1 MKKHFLKIF
10 LTLLITN
17 FAFAQQSK
25 QNNFSAVNDNSYSS
39 NASALKVKGLS
50 AAFSTTTSTCMSVD
64 FPAPATWSL
73 VNYGTGTPFA
83 ANGFVSGPN
92 TYADKEK
99 AMYFDVSASAN
110 SSVTHVYV
118 GFGRAYSATP
128 SKTVA
133 LRIYDGTTTNVVGAL
148 LGVTTIT
155 MGEIMADVAASQYS
169 DFYFPTPIALP
180 ASKKFYCSVDITGLS
195 WTASPKDSLSIV
207 SNTNGQTTPGKAWE
221 KQSNNTWY
229 NYSNTTFSWG
239 QNVSLLIHPFLVQ
252 SPVIST
258 FAITNNTICAGQN
271 ASYNSAGSTTGGSV
285 YWDFGSSPTATS
297 TALTP
302 SNLFPSAGTF
312 TTYLL
317 VYDACGSYAVSSK
330 TVLVNANPTV
340 GANIT
345 STNVC
350 AGTNITLS
358 GTGAN
363 SYAWTGGVTNNV
375 AFAPASTLNYTVTGT
390 ATNGCT
396 NTAVSSVVVTPNP
409 VVTATTSVASVCTG
423 GSVTLNGGGATSYVW
438 TGGVTNNVAFSPSSS
453 NTYTVT
459 GTTGACSGTAS
470 INIPVN
476 PNPTV
481 TANTTTNTVCAG
493 SNITLTGGGATSYT
507 WTGGASNN
515 VAFAPST
522 STTYVVTGLTG
533 NCTGTAAV
541 AITVNAAP
549 PVTANTT
556 STLVC
561 SGSSVTLNGGG
572 ATTYTWSGSV
582 VDGVAFVPSGTATY
596 TVTGTGSN
604 GCSKTATVSVTV
616 SLCTGLVSNSNNLS
630 VVLYPNP
637 NNGMFTI
644 ESKGFSSAAS
654 VQVYDNLGKLVF
666 IETITDTKHVINTNF
681 ATGIYTVKIIDQ
693 NTVHSIHKLV
703 IE

>member
-10 LTLLITN
+10 LPVLIAN
-17 FAFAQQSK
+17 FTFAQQSK
-25 QNNFSAVNDNSYSS
+25 SSSVSKVDAMNYSTNTSAFKSSNPSAV
-39 NASALKVKGLS
+39 
-50 AAFSTTTSTCMSVD
+50 FSTTTTSCMSINL
-64 FPAPATWSL
+64 PAPATWSL

-83 ANGFVSGPN
+83 ANGFANGNNS
-92 TYADKEK
+92 YLDKEK
-99 AMYFDVSASAN
+99 AMYFDVSASSN
-110 SSVTHVYV
+110 SSITHVYV
-118 GFGRAYSATP
+118 GFDHAYTATP
-128 SKTVA
+128 SKIVT
-133 LRIYDGTTTNVVGAL
+133 LKIYDGTTTNVVGTL
-148 LGVTTIT
+148 LGSKTMT
-155 MGEIMADVAASQYS
+155 MGEIMADVAANQYS
-169 DFYFPTPIALP
+169 DFLFTTPIALP
-180 ASKKFYCSVDITGLS
+180 ASKKFYASVEFTGLV
-195 WTASPKDSLSIV
+195 WGTTVKDSLSIV
-207 SNTNGQTTPGKAWE
+207 SNQDGQTIPTPVWE
-221 KQSNNTWY
+221 KWSTNAWY
-229 NYSNTTFSWG
+229 NYANASSW
-239 QNVSLLIHPFLVQ
+239 QLDISLMIHPFLVQ
-252 SPVIST
+252 SPVVST
-258 FAITNNTICAGQN
+258 FTMPSNTICAGQS
-271 ASYNSAGSTTGGSV
+271 ASYNPTGSTTGGSV

-330 TVLVNANPTV
+330 TVLVNSNPTV

-350 AGTNITLS
+350 AGTNITLA

-363 SYAWTGGVTNNV
+363 SYAWTGGVNNNV

-390 ATNGCT
+390 AANGCT

-409 VVTATTSVASVCTG
+409 VVTATTSAASVCAG

-507 WTGGASNN
+507 WTGGVTDN

-541 AITVNAAP
+541 AISVNAAP
-549 PVTANTT
+549 PVTANAT

-561 SGSSVTLNGGG
+561 SGSSVTLTGSG
-572 ATTYTWSGSV
+572 ATTYTWSGTV

-616 SLCTGLVSNSNNLS
+616 SLCTGLVSNSNTLN

-637 NNGMFTI
+637 NTGMFTI
-644 ESKGFSSAAS
+644 ESNGFSSSAF
-654 VQVYDNLGKLVF
+654 VQVYDNLGKLIF
-666 IETITDTKHVINTNF
+666 TETITNTKHVINANF
-681 ATGIYTVKIIDQ
+681 ATGIYTVKIVDQ
-693 NTVHSIHKLV
+693 NTVQSIHKLV

>member
-10 LTLLITN
+10 ASLLITN
-17 FAFAQQSK
+17 FALAQNKS
-25 QNNFSAVNDNSYSS
+25 NSFSAVDAPNYSANTSAFKSS
-39 NASALKVKGLS
+39 NPSAV
-50 AAFSTTTSTCMSVD
+50 FSTTTTSCMSINL
-64 FPAPATWSL
+64 PAPATWSL

-83 ANGFVSGPN
+83 ANGFANGNNS
-92 TYADKEK
+92 YLDKEK
-99 AMYFDVSASAN
+99 AMYFDVSASSN
-110 SSVTHVYV
+110 SSITHVYV
-118 GFGRAYSATP
+118 GFDHAYTATP
-128 SKTVA
+128 SKIVT
-133 LRIYDGTTTNVVGAL
+133 LKIYDGTTANVVGTL
-148 LGVTTIT
+148 LGSKTMT
-155 MGEIMADVAASQYS
+155 MGEIMADVAANQYS
-169 DFYFPTPIALP
+169 DFLFTTPIALP
-180 ASKKFYCSVDITGLS
+180 ASKKFYASVEFTGLV
-195 WTASPKDSLSIV
+195 WGTTVKDSLSIV
-207 SNTNGQTTPGKAWE
+207 SNTDGQTIPTPVWE
-221 KQSNNTWY
+221 KWSTNAWY
-229 NYSNTTFSWG
+229 NYANVNSW
-239 QNVSLLIHPFLVQ
+239 QLDISLMIHPFLVQ
-252 SPVIST
+252 SPVVSNFSIAS
-258 FAITNNTICAGQN
+258 NTICAGQN
-271 ASYNSAGSTTGGSV
+271 ASYNSTGSTTGGSV

-297 TALTP
+297 TVLNP
-302 SNLFPSAGTF
+302 SNLFPSSGTF

-317 VYDACGSYAVSSK
+317 VFDACGSYAVSSK
-330 TVLVNANPTV
+330 TVLVNSNPTV

-363 SYAWTGGVTNNV
+363 TYAWTGGITNNV
-375 AFAPASTLNYTVTGT
+375 AFTPASTLNYTVTGT

-409 VVTATTSVASVCTG
+409 VVTATSNVSSVCAG
-423 GSVTLNGGGATSYVW
+423 GSFILNGGGATSYVW

-493 SNITLTGGGATSYT
+493 SNITLIGGGATTYT
-507 WTGGASNN
+507 WTGGVTDNI
-515 VAFAPST
+515 AFAPST

-549 PVTANTT
+549 SVSANAT

-561 SGSSVTLNGGG
+561 SGSSVTLTGGG
-572 ATTYTWSGSV
+572 ASTYTWSGSV
-582 VDGVAFVPSGTATY
+582 VDGVAFAPAGTAVY

-616 SLCTGLVSNSNNLS
+616 SLCTGIANISNNS
-630 VVLYPNP
+630 DIRLYPNP
-637 NNGMFTI
+637 NSGMFTI
-644 ESKGFSSAAS
+644 ESKGFSTEAA
-654 VQVYDNLGKLVF
+654 VEIYDNLGKLVF
-666 IETITDTKHVINTNF
+666 TEKINGEKHIINTNV
-681 ATGIYTVKIIDQ
+681 AVGIYTVKIVDKNAIQ
-693 NTVHSIHKLV
+693 SIHKLI